1 MALDGVATKRS
12 KSARELLME
21 MGIEFEEGATAFY
34 VTSSS
39 ELIVRATFEPLEAV
53 DCLVKASNS
62 ARSCDKVLIE

>member
-1 MALDGVATKRS
+1 
-12 KSARELLME
+12 ME